1 MRVPNYWALA
11 HLPFPLALAGAA
23 ATLAFVI
30 GGATALL
37 TSEGQAQT
45 EKAANETQLAGL
57 AVTTTEV
64 APRKLPLRIPA
75 SGTIAAVDEIILG
88 SEVAGL
94 AVAELLVDEGDTVTK
109 GQVLARLNR
118 SILDAQLEQANAQI
132 LSARASAVEA
142 EANLR
147 RAVELGTKG
156 FVSKQ
161 SIDQRR
167 SAATSARAMVSVY
180 EAQRDELSARL
191 AQTVITAPAD
201 GVIASRG
208 VSQGQVVGNGTE
220 LFRIIRDGKLEWKA
234 ELPDHQLTFLS
245 EGQKATVT
253 AGAGNVEGAIRL
265 IAETID
271 ARSRNGVVHVAL
283 PADARLRSGM
293 FARGE
298 ILGGEVD
305 ALTLPE
311 GAVVTRDGESYVF
324 TIAAQGRVQL
334 TKIETGVRTAKL
346 VEIRK
351 GLSKGARVVL
361 DGAGL
366 LSEGDQV
373 RVTGHVPDAK
383 AATAA

>member
-23 ATLAFVI
+23 ATIAFVI

-37 TSEGQAQT
+37 TSEGHAETETAGEAQPP
-45 EKAANETQLAGL
+45 GL

-64 APRKLPLRIPA
+64 AARKLPLRIPA

-109 GQVLARLNR
+109 EQVLARLNR

-132 LSARASAVEA
+132 VSARASAVEA

-147 RAVELGTKG
+147 RAVELGAKG

-191 AQTVITAPAD
+191 AQTVIAAPAD

-253 AGAGNVEGAIRL
+253 AGAGNVEGTIRL
-265 IAETID
+265 VAETID

-324 TIAAQGRVQL
+324 TVAAQGRVQL

-351 GLSKGARVVL
+351 GLSRGARVVL

-383 AATAA
+383 AAKAA

>member
-1 MRVPNYWALA
+1 
-11 HLPFPLALAGAA
+11 
-23 ATLAFVI
+23 
-30 GGATALL
+30 
-37 TSEGQAQT
+37 
-45 EKAANETQLAGL
+45 
-57 AVTTTEV
+57 
-64 APRKLPLRIPA
+64 
-75 SGTIAAVDEIILG
+75 
-88 SEVAGL
+88 
-94 AVAELLVDEGDTVTK
+94 
-109 GQVLARLNR
+109 
-118 SILDAQLEQANAQI
+118 

-305 ALTLPE
+305 VLTLPE

-324 TIAAQGRVQL
+324 TVAAQGRVQL

>member
-23 ATLAFVI
+23 AAIAFVI

-37 TSEGQAQT
+37 TSEGRAETETAQAQP
-45 EKAANETQLAGL
+45 AGL

-64 APRKLPLRIPA
+64 AARKLPLRIPA
-75 SGTIAAVDEIILG
+75 SGTIAAVDEIVLG

-94 AVAELLVDEGDTVTK
+94 AVAELLVDEGDTVAK

-118 SILDAQLEQANAQI
+118 SILDAQIAQASAQI

-142 EANLR
+142 EANLG
-147 RAVELGTKG
+147 RAVELGVKG

-167 SAATSARAMVSVY
+167 SAATSARAMVAVY
-180 EAQRDELSARL
+180 EAQRDELEARL
-191 AQTVITAPAD
+191 AQTVIAAPAD

-234 ELPDHQLTFLS
+234 ELPDHQLSFLS
-245 EGQKATVT
+245 EGQKATVV
-253 AGAGNVEGAIRL
+253 AGAGSVEGSIRL
-265 IAETID
+265 ISETID

-298 ILGGEVD
+298 MMGGEVD
-305 ALTLPE
+305 VLTLPE
-311 GAVVTRDGESYVF
+311 AAVVTRDGESYVF
-324 TIAAQGRVQL
+324 TVAAQGRVQL
-334 TKIETGVRTAKL
+334 TKIETGVRTARL

-351 GLSKGARVVL
+351 GLPKGARVVL

-373 RVTGHVPDAK
+373 RVTGHVPDARAAK
-383 AATAA
+383 AA